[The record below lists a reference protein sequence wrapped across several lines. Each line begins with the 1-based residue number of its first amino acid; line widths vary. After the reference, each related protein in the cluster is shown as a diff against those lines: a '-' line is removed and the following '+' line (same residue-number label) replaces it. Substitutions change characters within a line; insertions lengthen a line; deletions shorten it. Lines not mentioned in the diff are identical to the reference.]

1 MGCIYAAA
9 VADHRRFCRTPAA
22 KSEEEAN
29 ERLKKRAEA
38 DDANAIHNL
47 EYLYHDGDMGFPQDR
62 EKAMEL
68 WLRAGVGMPRRSAVL
83 LMLITRRMVLK
94 GTLRKLKVTVSLQL

>member
-47 EYLYHDGDMGFPQDR
+47 GYLYHDGDMGFPQDR

-68 WLRAGVGMPRRSAVL
+68 WLRAGELGDASAFSS
-83 LMLITRRMVLK
+83 IADAYYK
-94 GTLRKLKVTVSLQL
+94 GNGVERDFKKAKH